1 MTDRFDVLVLGGGI
15 SGLTAAFLLKERGH
29 SVALLEASERP
40 GGCIRTWKKDGFL
53 FELGPN
59 TVLNNAFEID
69 ELCAKAGL
77 LERRLT
83 ATPTAKVRYI
93 VRGGKPVRLPGGPF
107 GFAATPLFSL
117 GTKLG
122 LFREPFVKA
131 APPDL
136 EESIAQFVTRRLGR
150 EFLDY
155 AVGPFV
161 SGVYAGDPA
170 KLSVRHAVS
179 KIYAL
184 EEKHGSLIR
193 GALAKRKG
201 PAPAGGLFSFPDG
214 LEELPRTLAAA
225 LGEGWRPGT
234 EVLAVRRE
242 GPGFVVEARGSS
254 GDVSLWARSVVCA
267 LPSKAASAALTP
279 LGGAF
284 APGISDLSYADVA
297 CVCLGFR
304 REQVDHSLVGFGF
317 LCPEVEG
324 RHVLGCLFP
333 SSLFP
338 GRAPE
343 GHVAL
348 TCFVGGAVHPERA
361 GAPEAEILEKTLAD
375 LKPLLG
381 LKGDPVVS
389 RVERWCPAI
398 PQYNV
403 GHGRH
408 KEAAAALE
416 AAHPGLFVSGNLLFG
431 VSLGN
436 CVQNASAV
444 AARVAGALPGG

>member
-1 MTDRFDVLVLGGGI
+1 MSDRYDVVVLGGGI
-15 SGLTAAFLLKERGH
+15 SGLTAAFLLKARGH
-29 SVALLEASERP
+29 SVALLEATERP
-40 GGCIRTWKKDGFL
+40 GGCIRTWKQDGFL

-69 ELCAKAGL
+69 DLCEKAGL
-77 LERRLT
+77 LGRRLT

-93 VRGGKPVRLPGGPF
+93 VKGGRPVKLPGGPV
-107 GFAATPLFSL
+107 GFLTTPLFSL

-122 LFREPFVKA
+122 LLKEPFIKP
-131 APPDL
+131 APPQV
-136 EESIAQFVTRRLGR
+136 EESISQFVTRRLGQ

-193 GALAKRKG
+193 GAVAKKKG
-201 PAPAGGLFSFPDG
+201 PAPAGGLFSFPGG
-214 LEELPRTLAAA
+214 LEELPLALAEK
-225 LGEGWRPGT
+225 LGAGWRPGT
-234 EVLAVRRE
+234 GVRAVRRE
-242 GPGFVVEARGSS
+242 GDGFLVEADGPS
-254 GDVSLWARSVVCA
+254 GAVRLAAKSVVCA
-267 LPSKAASAALTP
+267 LPSKAASAALAP
-279 LGGAF
+279 LGGDFPPQIA
-284 APGISDLSYADVA
+284 DLPYADVA

-304 REQVDHSLVGFGF
+304 REDVAHSLVGFGF

-361 GAPEAEILEKTLAD
+361 AGTEAEILAETLAD
-375 LKPLLG
+375 LEPLLG
-381 LKGDPVVS
+381 LSGAPVVS

-416 AAHPGLFVSGNLLFG
+416 AAHPGLFISGNLLTG

-436 CVQNASAV
+436 CVQNATAV
-444 AARVAGALPGG
+444 AGRCGQHLAR